1 MKTKTKQPQK
11 QSGTIVTNRRARRN
25 YDIIDTVEAGLVL
38 TGTEIKAI
46 REGRVNLSDAY
57 GKPENG
63 ELWLVNAHI
72 AQYSAGSR
80 KQPRPYPSAQ
90 TAAAQR
96 RNNPA
101 IASDTRK
108 RSHPD
113 TYAAI
118 HQEAQSESRTRHSQR
133 TKAARQAA
141 GNNRARARTRST
153 ASHTQIRLY
162 NIDPLAPIEAHLPT
176 RFTQQPDEKRLQLL
190 DRTDLLA
197 RIPQP

>member
-80 KQPRPYPSAQ
+80 NNHDPTRPRKLLLHKDEITRLSRQILERGLTLIPMRLYIKRHKAKVEL
-90 TAAAQR
+90 
-96 RNNPA
+96 A
-101 IASDTRK
+101 IAKGRK
-108 RSHPD
+108 LHDKRR
-113 TYAAI
+113 AI
-118 HQEAQSESRTRHSQR
+118 IEREREREAQ
-133 TKAARQAA
+133 QA
-141 GNNRARARTRST
+141 
-153 ASHTQIRLY
+153 IR
-162 NIDPLAPIEAHLPT
+162 
-176 RFTQQPDEKRLQLL
+176 R
-190 DRTDLLA
+190 
-197 RIPQP
+197 